1 MRLER
6 PREGKGLENESDMYP
21 YTISHYNIYA
31 LHCISIHVLYD
42 PNISKKGAL
51 QAASRTI
58 RKSDGLSDLL
68 RSRAPTGS
76 AAYLTSS
83 SQSDSIITPH
93 SLPLFREEPRATRKT
108 KDKERKDPEKTKMPE
123 PPINDGGIKT
133 GAQAGGGLSFSQY
146 IVESTNYVNNKN
158 IAGRDPRAELF
169 KYNEGKIYAS
179 KAYEG
184 DVQKILAE
192 KTVEEEEEE
201 MKTNKRFKSS

>member
-1 MRLER
+1 M
-6 PREGKGLENESDMYP
+6 
-21 YTISHYNIYA
+21 
-31 LHCISIHVLYD
+31 
-42 PNISKKGAL
+42 
-51 QAASRTI
+51 

-76 AAYLTSS
+76 AAFLTSS
-83 SQSDSIITPH
+83 SQNDAIITPNA
-93 SLPLFREEPRATRKT
+93 LPIFRDEPRATRKT
-108 KDKERKDPEKTKMPE
+108 KDRERKDPEKTKMPE
-123 PPINDGGIKT
+123 PPINDGSIKT
-133 GAQAGGGLSFSQY
+133 GAQVGAGISFSQY

-169 KYNEGKIYAS
+169 KYNEGKSYVS

-201 MKTNKRFKSS
+201 MKSSKRYKTN

>member
-1 MRLER
+1 MECECALRHLYFIICN
-6 PREGKGLENESDMYP
+6 LAHFHILF
-21 YTISHYNIYA
+21 IS
-31 LHCISIHVLYD
+31 LISIQVLYD

-51 QAASRTI
+51 LAAARSVCQ
-58 RKSDGLSDLL
+58 SDGLSDLL
-68 RSRAPTGS
+68 RSRLPTGS

-83 SQSDSIITPH
+83 NQNDSIITPNA
-93 SLPLFREEPRATRKT
+93 LPLFRDEPKATRKT
-108 KDKERKDPEKTKMPE
+108 KERDRKDPEKTKLPE
-123 PPINDGGIKT
+123 PPIAGGIKT
-133 GAQAGGGLSFSQY
+133 GAQAGAGINFTQY

-169 KYNEGKIYAS
+169 KYNEGKSYVS

-201 MKTNKRFKSS
+201 MKSSKRFKTN

>member
-1 MRLER
+1 M
-6 PREGKGLENESDMYP
+6 
-21 YTISHYNIYA
+21 
-31 LHCISIHVLYD
+31 
-42 PNISKKGAL
+42 
-51 QAASRTI
+51 

-76 AAYLTSS
+76 AAFLTSS
-83 SQSDSIITPH
+83 SQNDAIITPNA
-93 SLPLFREEPRATRKT
+93 LPIFRDEPRATRKT
-108 KDKERKDPEKTKMPE
+108 KDRERNDPEKTKMPE
-123 PPINDGGIKT
+123 PPINDGSIKT
-133 GAQAGGGLSFSQY
+133 GAQVGAGISFSQY

-169 KYNEGKIYAS
+169 KYNEGKSYVS

-201 MKTNKRFKSS
+201 MKSSKRYKTN